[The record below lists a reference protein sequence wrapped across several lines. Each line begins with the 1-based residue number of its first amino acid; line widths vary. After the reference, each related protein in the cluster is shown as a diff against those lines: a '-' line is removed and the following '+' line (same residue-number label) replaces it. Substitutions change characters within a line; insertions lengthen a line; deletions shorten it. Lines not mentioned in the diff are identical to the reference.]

1 MYRTRV
7 RRGSLTLALAG
18 AILLAGPALCH
29 AEETGDDPPEDA
41 QQAASSSQSPGG
53 SEISPARLMPD
64 VDRFST
70 YDAFGNRDARFSR
83 WNPYQQNPLKAD
95 FPVFGDRGF
104 FELFA
109 ILNSNAKQ
117 RQDVGAADSNDFE
130 KGNLLLGF
138 EIKRDEDTFQP
149 SPLKFRLLGNFQTD
163 HNGAISD
170 SNQDAALQEA
180 VVQVKLF
187 EIGHD
192 YDLSFFEGGLR
203 PFKSDFNGIILN
215 DNVTVAHVFGEMR
228 RSLWKYNVGAAATM
242 KKDPKSG
249 LITFDSEV
257 DSTDQ
262 KIGFLTVVR
271 EDVVPGWTAEMS
283 LHYNTDTRAADLNV
297 GYAGVAFSG
306 HVGRLVFQPAFYF
319 ASGTDDLNPLT
330 GQKEDVSAYLGMLDF
345 RFPRDFITYRAGL
358 LYASGDGDLNDGKAE
373 GFDSIVDTINLFGGP
388 ASFFVGEKITVDGRT
403 LVNANSAL
411 PSCPP
416 SGRAADRTSS
426 TPGSSSSTLGPISS
440 SRRRWRWPWTRATS
454 RSRTRA
460 LSSRRSTPT
469 RDSRSRRA
477 RPRSTRAWATRPRSP

>member
-1 MYRTRV
+1 
-7 RRGSLTLALAG
+7 
-18 AILLAGPALCH
+18 
-29 AEETGDDPPEDA
+29 
-41 QQAASSSQSPGG
+41 
-53 SEISPARLMPD
+53 MPD

-411 PSCPP
+411 PSFRAG
-416 SGRAADRTSS
+416 GRSNFVNPGVLLLNVGADLILTPKVAVAVDASNISFADTGALFEALDADPNFTFPAGTTSIDKSVGNEAAVA
-426 TPGSSSSTLGPISS
+426 L
-440 SRRRWRWPWTRATS
+440 RWRPFLNENMVLEVGASGLVPGDGLKTLTGKDDTAYS
-454 RSRTRA
+454 
-460 LSSRRSTPT
+460 
-469 RDSRSRRA
+469 A
-477 RPRSTRAWATRPRSP
+477 RLNLLLVY